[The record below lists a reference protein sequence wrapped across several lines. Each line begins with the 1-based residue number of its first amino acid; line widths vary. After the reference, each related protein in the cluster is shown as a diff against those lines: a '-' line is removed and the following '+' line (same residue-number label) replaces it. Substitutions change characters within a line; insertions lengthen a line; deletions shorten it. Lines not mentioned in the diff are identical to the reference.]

1 MCRVTEVS
9 LFCLEDDWKREW
21 TLRWGYFSDLYSL
34 VANRKTKHS
43 KILTL
48 TVSSSAWNLTFKM
61 LSWDFPGMQNRKSRD
76 TWSNRQIWP
85 SSTEWSKS
93 IANRVFPREGTGH
106 NRHPSSTAQEK
117 TLHKNITR
125 WSIPKLDWLYSLQ
138 PKMEK
143 LYDVIKKQEQE
154 MTVTQIMNSV
164 LPNSDL
170 NWKK

>member
-1 MCRVTEVS
+1 MQSNWSFFALFRRWLEEGMNPKMRLLQWS
-9 LFCLEDDWKREW
+9 LFFSCKSENQ
-21 TLRWGYFSDLYSL
+21 TL
-34 VANRKTKHS
+34 

-85 SSTEWSKS
+85 WSTEWSKS
-93 IANRVFPREGTGH
+93 IANRVFPREGIGH
-106 NRHPSSTAQEK
+106 SRHPSSTAQEK

-143 LYDVIKKQEQE
+143 LYDVIKKQERE
-154 MTVTQIMNSV
+154 MTVTQSMNSV